1 LPQVLDE
8 QLSANLAFGWVQR
21 ESHRIAISNRAPKV
35 ILVTF
40 LGRPHQLLQPPCIFS
55 LFHLPENFARVLE
68 VGMGSGLNRKH
79 LYFDVIV
86 AGIEVD
92 LSLVLIFDL
101 SDLHKHED
109 SLLLSSLLKLS
120 VLFLH

>member
-1 LPQVLDE
+1 
-8 QLSANLAFGWVQR
+8 
-21 ESHRIAISNRAPKV
+21 
-35 ILVTF
+35 
-40 LGRPHQLLQPPCIFS
+40 
-55 LFHLPENFARVLE
+55 
-68 VGMGSGLNRKH
+68 MGSGLNRKH